1 MLYKQVSFLL
11 INLLLL
17 HVNCSS
23 RMYSWQMAIFFLFLF
38 LFCNSVCLK
47 KSGQWSI
54 SMNTAG
60 ITQQELLHSEIQI
73 HFFLSALYTKVTPF
87 RASN

>member
-1 MLYKQVSFLL
+1 MLYRQVSFLL

-23 RMYSWQMAIFFLFLF
+23 RMYSWQVAIFFLFLF